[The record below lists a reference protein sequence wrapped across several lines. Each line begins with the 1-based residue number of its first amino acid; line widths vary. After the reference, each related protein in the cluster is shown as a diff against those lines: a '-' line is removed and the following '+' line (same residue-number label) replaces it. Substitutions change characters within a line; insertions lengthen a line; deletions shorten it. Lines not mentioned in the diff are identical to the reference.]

1 MMSDRTRHR
10 SRERGAPFSNRRR
23 NMRTFRARVLCAA
36 AALPAAI
43 PAAAAPPVFE
53 STLGIRALDAN
64 TGKPLE
70 GAVVVASEH
79 YYRTAFEGSHTTCF
93 RAVAKR
99 LESRGEAEIL
109 RLPAVDPVTSEKVI
123 DETRHVE
130 VFGYRVGYCVAQ
142 PYASAGHAGFVKWA
156 NRGKASGSWGTV
168 ETPQFGSTIV
178 LRLKPSNDAPER
190 RLRYLAR
197 IAAQIGGHCRDYGD
211 AWLQPF
217 KSAVLAEAQG
227 LASDP
232 VSKLLAARVS
242 EAFEANPRHK
252 VLRSVLHGPAVTGD
266 VAGMRRMLEWAKKD
280 PFLAGPYCPP
290 NESTCMIP
298 VRAPGEMPRER
309 AFDINERDENGFSAL
324 MAAAKAM
331 QPATVR
337 ALIEAGADVN
347 VLSGPGGYGALDLV
361 LSRARDDV
369 REGGPEGLEG
379 HLLRMIDLL
388 KSANPPPTLHPAYYA
403 ELSDPSRWKLGPRLQ
418 PFWMEVR
425 ARVATLAPRAAIEAS
440 CPIEEPARLSLA
452 LDKDKPAA
460 R

>member
-1 MMSDRTRHR
+1 
-10 SRERGAPFSNRRR
+10 
-23 NMRTFRARVLCAA
+23 MRTFRACVLCAA
-36 AALPAAI
+36 ALSMAI
-43 PAAAAPPVFE
+43 SARAESPVLE
-53 STLGIRALDAN
+53 STLGIRTLDAR
-64 TGKPLE
+64 TGQAVE

-79 YYRTAFEGSHTTCF
+79 YYWTAMHSSGTTCF

-99 LESRGEAEIL
+99 LESRGEAEFL
-109 RLPAVDPVTSEKVI
+109 RLPAIDPLTSAKVVDN
-123 DETRHVE
+123 TRHVE
-130 VFGYRVGYCVAQ
+130 VFGYRAGYCVAQ

-156 NRGKASGSWGTV
+156 NKGKSSGSWGTV

-178 LRLKPSNDAPER
+178 LRLKPSSDAPER

-197 IAAQIGGHCRDYGD
+197 IAAQIGGHCRDVGD

-217 KSAVLAEAQG
+217 KSAVLAEAKG

-232 VSKLLAARVS
+232 VSKLLVARVS

-252 VLRSVLHGPAVTGD
+252 VLRSVLHGAAVKGD
-266 VAGMRRMLEWAKKD
+266 VAGTRRMLEWAKKD

-298 VRAPGEMPRER
+298 VRAPEEMPRER
-309 AFDINERDENGFSAL
+309 AFDIDERDENGFSAL
-324 MAAAKAM
+324 MAAARAM

-388 KSANPPPTLHPAYYA
+388 NSTNPPPTLHPVYHAQLA
-403 ELSDPSRWKLGPRLQ
+403 DPSRWKLGPRLK
-418 PFWMEVR
+418 PFWLEVR
-425 ARVATLAPRAAIEAS
+425 ARVATLAPRAAIDAS
-440 CPIEEPARLSLA
+440 CPIDEPARLSLE
-452 LDKDKPAA
+452 LWDDKPAA